1 MATVV
6 GTYQYYGTQL
16 VMNVYEESTNYGG
29 NYSGMRIQVYMY
41 QPNNSKPWALD
52 AVNSFSAGLGNGAG
66 WGYSYGYDHRAGNGA
81 TTWLVNEV
89 YNYGHNSLGQAT
101 VSFSASSSCSVIGS
115 ASTGTGYAGTT
126 DFQYPPATPTAG
138 VSRGGDGTSMTVTSS
153 APSSN
158 ATITDYNYRWSTD
171 NSSWSGNVG
180 MGTGRSAVFTG
191 TSTQDYYFQT
201 AAYSSEGWSGW
212 SSSAFVQGVPTVP
225 TSVVGTASPSVS
237 GRITVSWTAP
247 SDTNGG
253 ITNYYVYR
261 NGTYVGQTGNANTS
275 YIDDGLT
282 KGTNYT
288 YTVRAYNAIGY
299 SALSSEST
307 ATQAP
312 GVPYAATLNSVTPS
326 TDTFGKVTLSWTAP
340 TTAVGTIQNYY
351 MYAVFNGVIEK
362 TVTTASATTSGDI
375 TGLDVRKVYTF
386 YVRARNQ
393 FSIDNGTPG
402 EQSNTI
408 DKKSPGAP
416 TAPTSLTSS
425 APFFPPGTIDLSWT
439 APSDVGT
446 EGGVITGY
454 NIYLAGNPSP
464 IKTIDGTGTTTTIED
479 LIPATSYTFQVRAR
493 NAIADIVG
501 TFSDLSNST
510 TATAQGEPN
519 APTGLT
525 IVSDPLVAGRLILT
539 WEPPVGY
546 NTGFRVYTGA
556 DVLVANIAVPR
567 LEIDGL
573 TPNTSYSYKVRARN
587 PLTDLTGSPGGPAST
602 TVSGVVGASSTQT
615 VPSIN
620 VSNTTNNT
628 FVGTYNLINTT
639 ATTVS
644 YAKTSSNI
652 AFASVPA
659 SGGSTANNTNT
670 NLNGSYTVTVVGT
683 QATSNTITYAKAG
696 SDIAANTSTP
706 SGTMY
711 NNTNAIFNGNY
722 EVLASPAP
730 DPVAK
735 TVSYS
740 KVSSDI
746 TSRVASG
753 PITNNSNA
761 VYNGEHVVSAV
772 TETTIKYPRTN
783 PDISESDAFGTV
795 YNKTN
800 SDIFNGQFTLTD
812 TPDHKTVE
820 YSTGDLV
827 YGENLVANP
836 SMEFVWSATGNT
848 LRTNLCTNPSFET
861 NVTGW
866 SGSSA
871 SIARSADTSYLGTH
885 SGLVTPGSTSGSV
898 SIPVTTVSGRVYT
911 ASAWVFA
918 GDATS
923 LRMIVDSPTTNGT
936 TVSVLADTW
945 TRLSVTF
952 TANTT
957 TTSIGIQTVG
967 TTQPFYVDAV
977 LVEQTTVLRDY
988 FDGSTVDSLGW
999 DYSWSGTANASTS
1012 VASAQVS
1019 TIRTNLMGNPS
1030 FGTNTSDW
1038 YAMGTSIARI
1048 TSDAYVGTACLEST
1062 YTSTSGSTATS
1073 ANPSNVNEGESVT
1086 FSVYVKDVDSSVQ
1099 HRVNIEWY
1107 TGVDDY
1113 LGTVTGTA
1121 TTISS
1126 SGWTR
1131 LSVSGTA
1138 PALTGYAIF
1147 NIVPVTAPAVGK
1159 KIRIDAAL
1167 CEYGLAVFD
1176 YFDGSTGAAGDAYT
1190 VTWAG
1195 TAHASQSYANGVRP
1209 QYVAATWGV
1218 GSVLTPTFYQSKLES
1233 YSGSSSLCSILY
1245 GPDSGIAIYSIDVT
1259 ASQTYTFSL
1268 WVKAPAGSEFTLEL
1282 RELDADEETIDSAT
1296 SSATITSG
1304 NWQRISVTK
1313 EFGVDAVYAEPI
1325 LTRTSNNGQTIIYVD
1340 AAQLEASSS
1349 ASTYFDGDSDANTST
1364 WPVVYS
1370 WADQT
1375 HNSKSIREVG
1385 ATLPSAGAELVL
1397 PYGEAAR
1404 VNSKAQLQIQ
1414 YRSGWIG

>member
-101 VSFSASSSCSVIGS
+101 VSFSASSSCAVIGS

-126 DFQYPPATPTAG
+126 DFQYPPGTPTAYA
-138 VSRGGDGTSMTVTSS
+138 SRGGDGSSITVSSS
-153 APSSN
+153 APGSN
-158 ATITDYNYRWSTD
+158 ATITDYNYRWSRD
-171 NSSWSGNVG
+171 NSNWSGNVG
-180 MGTGRSAVFTG
+180 MGTGRVATFT
-191 TSTQDYYFQT
+191 TSETTQDFYFQT

-212 SSSAFVQGVPTVP
+212 SGSAFVQGVPTVP

-299 SALSSEST
+299 SALSSAST

-556 DVLVANIAVPR
+556 DVLVANIAIPR

-615 VPSIN
+615 VPSIS

-628 FVGTYNLINTT
+628 FVGTYNLISTT
-639 ATTVS
+639 STTMS
-644 YAKTSSNI
+644 YAKTASNI

-659 SGGSTANNTNT
+659 SGGSTVNNTNI
-670 NLNGSYTVTVVGT
+670 NLNGTGAYSVTVVGT
-683 QATSNTITYAKAG
+683 QATSTEITYSRAG
-696 SDIAANTSTP
+696 ADIPANTSTP

-740 KVSSDI
+740 KVSSDV

-761 VYNGEHVVSAV
+761 VYNGEYVVSDV
-772 TETTIKYPRTN
+772 TETTITYPKIN
-783 PDISESDAFGTV
+783 DDIEESDAFGTV

-800 SDIFNGQFTLTD
+800 TDIFNGTFTLTD

-820 YSTGDLV
+820 YSTGDLT
-827 YGENLVANP
+827 YGENLITNP
-836 SMEFVWSATGNT
+836 SFETVQSGSTI
-848 LRTNLCTNPSFET
+848 LRTNLITNPAFET

-898 SIPVTTVSGRVYT
+898 SIPATTVSGQVYT

-923 LRMIVDSPTTNGT
+923 LRMIVDSPATNGT
-936 TVSVLADTW
+936 TVAVVADTW

-957 TTSIGIQTVG
+957 TTSIGVQTVG

-977 LVEQTTVLRDY
+977 LLEQTSELRPYFDGATTDALGWDYGWAGTANGSTSTAKATQISSTVRTNHIANPNFETNLSGWSVWPTPFWQITRDTSVKYSGSASLKASKVSDGYPPTSVSYQFTPTGFSNGVKTSASVRIKAPAGAEITGYLIYGSTSVSTPVVGTGDWQLVKMENLTAGPDYAMFLSLRWDEYQFTGDIYIDEAILETASTVGQY
-988 FDGSTVDSLGW
+988 FDGSTPAADGTS
-999 DYSWSGTANASTS
+999 YSWVGTANASKAIATVSGAGSQGVTDVSS
-1012 VASAQVS
+1012 VSVLSYSGVRSGA
-1019 TIRTNLMGNPS
+1019 N
-1030 FGTNTSDW
+1030 
-1038 YAMGTSIARI
+1038 
-1048 TSDAYVGTACLEST
+1048 CLVV
-1062 YTSTSGSTATS
+1062 YPSTATGGVSVSATTVVGTTYTFSAYVAASSKNLRVS
-1073 ANPSNVNEGESVT
+1073 ANTTSPTVGETVLVSSNAWTRISVT
-1086 FSVYVKDVDSSVQ
+1086 FVA
-1099 HRVNIEWY
+1099 
-1107 TGVDDY
+1107 TGTTTVLSI
-1113 LGTVTGTA
+1113 LGTDSTA
-1121 TTISS
+1121 SFKLDDIMLQESN
-1126 SGWTR
+1126 
-1131 LSVSGTA
+1131 SVG
-1138 PALTGYAIF
+1138 
-1147 NIVPVTAPAVGK
+1147 
-1159 KIRIDAAL
+1159 
-1167 CEYGLAVFD
+1167 D
-1176 YFDGSTGAAGDAYT
+1176 YFDGDTDAT
-1190 VTWAG
+1190 T
-1195 TAHASQSYANGVRP
+1195 T
-1209 QYVAATWGV
+1209 
-1218 GSVLTPTFYQSKLES
+1218 
-1233 YSGSSSLCSILY
+1233 
-1245 GPDSGIAIYSIDVT
+1245 
-1259 ASQTYTFSL
+1259 
-1268 WVKAPAGSEFTLEL
+1268 
-1282 RELDADEETIDSAT
+1282 
-1296 SSATITSG
+1296 
-1304 NWQRISVTK
+1304 
-1313 EFGVDAVYAEPI
+1313 
-1325 LTRTSNNGQTIIYVD
+1325 
-1340 AAQLEASSS
+1340 
-1349 ASTYFDGDSDANTST
+1349 T
-1364 WPVVYS
+1364 WPTVYS
-1370 WADQT
+1370 WAGT
-1375 HNSKSIREVG
+1375 PHASKSIREVG
-1385 ATLPSAGAELVL
+1385 GTLPEVGAELVL